1 MPPIDSSYGG
11 HWWSLHLDLDFR
23 SNNTHVVARD
33 VVIRRR
39 TQDLSRSD
47 IESCPMPRASHFV
60 ALNVSFGQRSFLM
73 GAGISESK
81 EVALDVEQGDFLAFN
96 VDQSS
101 LAGRDLTRARRFHKF
116 AHALSPLVG
125 QEGALK
131 QWRPDVLR
139 RGR

>member
-1 MPPIDSSYGG
+1 
-11 HWWSLHLDLDFR
+11 
-23 SNNTHVVARD
+23 
-33 VVIRRR
+33 
-39 TQDLSRSD
+39 
-47 IESCPMPRASHFV
+47 MPRASHFV
-60 ALNVSFGQRSFLM
+60 ALNVSLGQRSLLM

-81 EVALDVEQGDFLAFN
+81 EVALDVEQDDFLAFD

-116 AHALSPLVG
+116 AHALSPLVS

-131 QWRPDVLR
+131 RYRPDVLR